1 MIFTDATWTLEKHL
15 SFLKLLIY
23 CKEMNENIDKN
34 IIKLIV
40 AVAKSIRQSGFSDNK
55 IIEINFRSETLAK
68 YLDVNSKQA
77 ILFSVVFVLYS
88 KQSSVNLREVHSFID
103 VDFID
108 AIGFKY
114 DLEVLI
120 DKKLI
125 QPDSSYSRQKRKLNV
140 SKSEFI
146 IPENIIEAVYFNEKI
161 PQIENQEH
169 DIYSFCSLINKC
181 INERYMNDNNKKYL
195 IDIVTELEKDNLH
208 IDGVSKLLKSNIEI
222 EERMILY
229 SALNQATNWGRF
241 TLLDSLLKEL
251 HDNVR
256 ERINKFKEI
265 SQKKNVLFQLDMIE
279 LTQQRFTNDIEI
291 KLTQTAMEFFLGADA
306 DLFQNVENS
315 EILSPDKIKP
325 VDLFF
330 DGKLKKE
337 LNFLTNSLEN
347 KNFVELQ
354 KRLSEKN
361 MVKGINAI
369 LYGSPGTGKTEIC
382 YQLAKT
388 TGRGIFQVDLSQTKD
403 LFFGESEKKVKEI
416 FTKYDKLLSKS
427 PLAPIL
433 LINECDGLF
442 SKRFLNAQRSTDQ
455 TINTIQNILL
465 EELEKFQGIL
475 LATSNMAENLDSA
488 FERRFLFKIEFEKP
502 SIEVKKK
509 IWKNKLNSID
519 DEFATLLSYK
529 FDLSGGQINNVVRK
543 IVMQEVL
550 YNRMPSNDEIVE
562 FCKSESTLT
571 KTVNKIGY
579 T

>member
-1 MIFTDATWTLEKHL
+1 
-15 SFLKLLIY
+15 
-23 CKEMNENIDKN
+23 MNENTDKN

-40 AVAKSIRQSGFSDNK
+40 AVAKSIRQSGFCDHK
-55 IIEINFRSETLAK
+55 ILEINSKSETLAQ
-68 YLDVNSKQA
+68 YLDVNTKQA
-77 ILFSVVFVLYS
+77 ILFSVIFVLYS

-103 VDFID
+103 VDFVD

-161 PQIENQEH
+161 PQIENQEL
-169 DIYSFCSLINKC
+169 DIYSFSSLIHKC
-181 INERYMNDNNKKYL
+181 LNERYMNNNNKKYL
-195 IDIVTELEKDNLH
+195 IDIIIELEKDNLH
-208 IDGVSKLLKSNIEI
+208 IDGISKLLKSNIDI

-229 SALNQATNWGRF
+229 AALNQATNWGRF
-241 TLLDSLLKEL
+241 TLLDSLLNEIY
-251 HDNVR
+251 DNVR

-265 SQKKNVLFQLDMIE
+265 SQKKNVLFKLDLIE
-279 LTQQRFTNDIEI
+279 LSQQRFTNDIEI

-306 DLFQNVENS
+306 ELFQNVENS
-315 EILSPDKIKP
+315 EILLPEKIKS

-330 DGKLKKE
+330 DGKLKQE
-337 LNFLTNSLEN
+337 LIFLTNSLEN

-361 MVKGINAI
+361 MVSGINAI

-388 TGRGIFQVDLSQTKD
+388 TGRGVFQVDLAQTKD
-403 LFFGESEKKVKEI
+403 MFFGESEKKVKEI

-442 SKRFLNAQRSTDQ
+442 SKRFSNAQRSTDQ

-488 FERRFLFKIEFEKP
+488 FERRFLFKIEFDKP
-502 SIEVKKK
+502 STEVKKK

-519 DEFATLLSYK
+519 DDFASELSSK

-550 YNRMPSNDEIVE
+550 YNKSPSHEEIIE